1 LGFSGEDDERL
12 RFSRSKGGRAGHLVV
27 IRDAVNLARLKLHKH
42 HMMVLER
49 MKVGGRTTRPSLI
62 ILATHEARIHIE
74 MRVGDRANLF
84 KVKVQHVPVDAVH
97 CVLEEQRSG

>member
-1 LGFSGEDDERL
+1 M
-12 RFSRSKGGRAGHLVV
+12 AGHLVV

-49 MKVGGRTTRPSLI
+49 MKVGGGTTRPSLI

-74 MRVGDRANLF
+74 VRVGDRANLF

-97 CVLEEQRSG
+97 CVREEERSG